1 MLNKQPIHVV
11 QRDCKQWSL
20 QAVDVLQALCWQSLV
35 SSVGMQLLNV
45 DENQKRRCRTV
56 SSYISI
62 YHMILENY
70 FDNCVCFTF
79 CIFLGIA
86 VLVSHC
92 CYSSLYGIV
101 MGCHRHCLNRVH
113 WIIDSMHRV
122 PFQRCHQ
129 LSSRALPSRGIA
141 QPARGPTRP
150 RASAPIGFFEAIKST
165 ATSCGI
171 QRSTWLWPLLQYLPL
186 GSATICRLTLY
197 WYVQLYIYVRSVS
210 QWQLSA
216 WKIWKWF
223 TLWKCS
229 KYVLLFI
236 NYDLL
241 EFMINVAIEIFF
253 APSPQMAPGGSRP
266 PGGSGSSWLRQCL
279 SDRYGRSYCSMP
291 DTQMTDFHHQS
302 WEFKHPKMW
311 VNHQEGGVHPK
322 NVI

>member
-1 MLNKQPIHVV
+1 MGSSWDVTGTVWTGSIESLTPCTEFPSKGVINFRQGHCPPGALPNLPAAQPGPAHPH
-11 QRDCKQWSL
+11 QLDSSRRSNQLRPAAESN
-20 QAVDVLQALCWQSLV
+20 AAL
-35 SSVGMQLLNV
+35 G
-45 DENQKRRCRTV
+45 
-56 SSYISI
+56 
-62 YHMILENY
+62 
-70 FDNCVCFTF
+70 F
-79 CIFLGIA
+79 G
-86 VLVSHC
+86 HC
-92 CYSSLYGIV
+92 C
-101 MGCHRHCLNRVH
+101 N
-113 WIIDSMHRV
+113 
-122 PFQRCHQ
+122 
-129 LSSRALPSRGIA
+129 
-141 QPARGPTRP
+141 
-150 RASAPIGFFEAIKST
+150 
-165 ATSCGI
+165 
-171 QRSTWLWPLLQYLPL
+171 
-186 GSATICRLTLY
+186 ICRLAQRRSAAWRCIDMY
-197 WYVQLYIYVRSVS
+197 SYIYIYVRSVS

-311 VNHQEGGVHPK
+311 VNHQEGGVHQK

>member
-101 MGCHRHCLNRVH
+101 MGCQALFEQGPLNH
-113 WIIDSMHRV
+113 WLHRV

-129 LSSRALPSRGIA
+129 LSSWALPSRGIA

-150 RASAPIGFFEAIKST
+150 RASALDSSRRSNQLRPAAESNAALGFGHCCNIRRLAQRRSAAWRCIDMY
-165 ATSCGI
+165 SCI
-171 QRSTWLWPLLQYLPL
+171 YINICEVFLN
-186 GSATICRLTLY
+186 GS
-197 WYVQLYIYVRSVS
+197 
-210 QWQLSA
+210 
-216 WKIWKWF
+216 
-223 TLWKCS
+223 
-229 KYVLLFI
+229 
-236 NYDLL
+236 
-241 EFMINVAIEIFF
+241 
-253 APSPQMAPGGSRP
+253 
-266 PGGSGSSWLRQCL
+266 
-279 SDRYGRSYCSMP
+279 
-291 DTQMTDFHHQS
+291 
-302 WEFKHPKMW
+302 
-311 VNHQEGGVHPK
+311 
-322 NVI
+322 

>member
-113 WIIDSMHRV
+113 WIIDSTEFPSKGVINFRHGHC
-122 PFQRCHQ
+122 PPG
-129 LSSRALPSRGIA
+129 ALPNLPAA
-141 QPARGPTRP
+141 QPGPAHPHWILRGDQINCDQLRNPTQHL
-150 RASAPIGFFEAIKST
+150 ALAIAAISAA
-165 ATSCGI
+165 
-171 QRSTWLWPLLQYLPL
+171 WLSDDLPL
-186 GSATICRLTLY
+186 DVVLY
-197 WYVQLYIYVRSVS
+197 SCIYIIYIYYIYI
-210 QWQLSA
+210 LIYA
-216 WKIWKWF
+216 
-223 TLWKCS
+223 KCFS
-229 KYVLLFI
+229 MAAKCLKDLKVIYVMEVF
-236 NYDLL
+236 
-241 EFMINVAIEIFF
+241 
-253 APSPQMAPGGSRP
+253 
-266 PGGSGSSWLRQCL
+266 
-279 SDRYGRSYCSMP
+279 
-291 DTQMTDFHHQS
+291 
-302 WEFKHPKMW
+302 
-311 VNHQEGGVHPK
+311 
-322 NVI
+322 